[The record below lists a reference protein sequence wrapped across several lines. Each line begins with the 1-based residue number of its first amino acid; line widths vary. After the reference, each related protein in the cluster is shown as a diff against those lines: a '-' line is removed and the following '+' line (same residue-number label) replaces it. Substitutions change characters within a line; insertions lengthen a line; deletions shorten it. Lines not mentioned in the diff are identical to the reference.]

1 MLRRPI
7 GQVERL
13 ATFTVAGIFVA
24 AGATIVALLTSGSG
38 ASGPPSQTKPSGT
51 AVAVATFEP
60 SLDPTTYP
68 TSPVIPATEP
78 PTANPALPSTAPA
91 SPSTAPSPA
100 APSPSSAPA
109 PAASP
114 SVQPTPWLDISRA
127 SGSFGETLQLEGV
140 SVFLNNRAPTTE
152 HTIRCD
158 YELALSTGYTE
169 LVSYDMIVV
178 WTVEI
183 DTSWPTI
190 FVGTT
195 PPGLGG
201 WFEGPTSFQSGVAYV
216 TSHCKMPSDPNVA
229 TVTIGPFQNRVPAFY
244 WEFSFH

>member
-1 MLRRPI
+1 MLRPPS

-13 ATFTVAGIFVA
+13 ATLAVAGIFVA
-24 AGATIVALLTSGSG
+24 AGAAIVALLTSGSG
-38 ASGPPSQTKPSGT
+38 APRPSNEMKPSGT
-51 AVAVATFEP
+51 AVALATLGP
-60 SLDPTTYP
+60 SLDPTSDP
-68 TSPVIPATEP
+68 TISVMPATQP
-78 PTANPALPSTAPA
+78 PTADPAP
-91 SPSTAPSPA
+91 PSTAPSPT
-100 APSPSSAPA
+100 APSATPRAPA

-114 SVQPTPWLDISRA
+114 SVQPTAWLDISRA

-140 SVFLNNRAPTTE
+140 SVFLNTREPTTE
-152 HTIRCD
+152 PTIRCD
-158 YELALSTGYTE
+158 YDLAVSTGYTE
-169 LVSYDMIVV
+169 LVSYDMVVV
-178 WTVEI
+178 WTVQI
-183 DTSWPTI
+183 ADTWPTI

-229 TVTIGPFQNRVPAFY
+229 TVTISPFQNHVPLFS